1 MRLTYDMVLA
11 DPDLLNRLLAD
22 ARRERALAINRM
34 VFAPVAALLRPAPAR
49 IAAALNAASS

>member
-34 VFAPVAALLRPAPAR
+34 LFAPIAALFRAPRAKD
-49 IAAALNAASS
+49 AAALNAACG